1 MSFSEDI
8 KRIRR
13 KAFLT
18 QEDFAKEIG
27 VSFATVNRWET
38 GKARPNLKTM
48 KLIDDYKQYVSQVC
62 INRCSHPLFDDT
74 IAANLVRPGQY
85 SPWFVEPSTADL
97 FERRD
102 ADEWQRSLNCAQ
114 YAMMGLTD
122 MPDNII
128 FQSNFSNLGTVWRT
142 IYVDTGWYQSYTY
155 FSY

>member
-48 KLIDDYKQYVSQVC
+48 NLIDDYCKRNE
-62 INRCSHPLFDDT
+62 IDFD
-74 IAANLVRPGQY
+74 ISEQI
-85 SPWFVEPSTADL
+85 
-97 FERRD
+97 
-102 ADEWQRSLNCAQ
+102 
-114 YAMMGLTD
+114 
-122 MPDNII
+122 DNE
-128 FQSNFSNLGTVWRT
+128 
-142 IYVDTGWYQSYTY
+142 VDT
-155 FSY
+155 